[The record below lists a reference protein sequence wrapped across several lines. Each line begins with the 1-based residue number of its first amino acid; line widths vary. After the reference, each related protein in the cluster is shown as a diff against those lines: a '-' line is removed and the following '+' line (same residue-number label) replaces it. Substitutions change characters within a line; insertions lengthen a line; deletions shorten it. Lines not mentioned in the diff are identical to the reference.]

1 MEVMNMPD
9 YGIKKNREGYNDP
22 TAYAAISNIQRDENE
37 QQRRVSELVNVL
49 KFIIDKSGFELMARI
64 ELRDKKTGKEFR

>member
-1 MEVMNMPD
+1 MPD

-22 TAYAAISNIQRDENE
+22 TAYAAISKIQRDEAE

-49 KFIIDKSGFELMARI
+49 KYIIDKSGFELMARI
-64 ELRDKKTGKEFR
+64 ELRDKRTGKEFR